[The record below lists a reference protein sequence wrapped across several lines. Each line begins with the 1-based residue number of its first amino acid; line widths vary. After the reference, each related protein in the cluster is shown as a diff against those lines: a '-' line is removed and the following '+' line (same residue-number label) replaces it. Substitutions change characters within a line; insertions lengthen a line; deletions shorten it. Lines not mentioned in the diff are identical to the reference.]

1 MGLFNYENS
10 GKGVAKG
17 QEKKGIFKWAEVYFR
32 HFWSITG
39 VNLLHSVF
47 FIPLLLGAYFSTI
60 MQNHTLKIAV
70 VVLCCGITAVLWG
83 PATCALTKLCRK
95 YSQERPVFM
104 LSDFKQ
110 AFNESF
116 KQGCIMGLIDVAVAV
131 AAFYDVLIYYRLG
144 QQNSAFYIALA
155 LSISLLLLFFMM
167 HFYIYLLISS
177 TNLKLTQIIK
187 NSFLLVS
194 LGFKSSFI
202 MLLVWVGVIILMLK
216 IFPYSLLLAFFFISG
231 FIAFTNGFLCF
242 PVIRKFVIQPYYKE
256 RGEENPEFAYLRS
269 EYDDEPIFED
279 KGGEEQPVIVEK
291 KPKKSGKKVIK

>member
-17 QEKKGIFKWAEVYFR
+17 EEKKGIFKWAEVYFR
-32 HFWSITG
+32 HFWNITG

-47 FIPLLLGAYFSTI
+47 FLPLLLGLYLSTI
-60 MQNHTLKIAV
+60 IQNHTLKIAV
-70 VVLCCGITAVLWG
+70 VAICCLVTAVLWG
-83 PATCALTKLCRK
+83 PATCALTKICRK

-110 AFNESF
+110 SFNESF
-116 KQGCIMGLIDVAVAV
+116 KQGCIMGIIDIVI
-131 AAFYDVLIYYRLG
+131 AALAFFDLTVYYNLAKQNNIYY
-144 QQNSAFYIALA
+144 IAIA

-187 NSFLLVS
+187 NSFLLVT
-194 LGFKSSFI
+194 LGLKSSII
-202 MLLVWVGVIILMLK
+202 MLVLWIIMAVLMVA
-216 IFPYSLLLAFFFISG
+216 IFPYSLLLALFFVSG
-231 FIAFTNGFLCF
+231 FLAFTNGFLCF
-242 PVIRKFVIQPYYKE
+242 PVIRKFVIQPYYKQ
-256 RGEENPEFAYLRS
+256 RGEENPEFSYLRS
-269 EYDDEPIFED
+269 EYEPIFED
-279 KGGEEQPVIVEK
+279 KGGEEEPVVVAK